1 MIIIIIIIKKCGI
14 YWQIVIGAL
23 GAIPGGLSEYL
34 ENDCGWYVGEDVSED
49 CSIGISNHLEK
60 VHGTVKIS
68 TALDSLRPLVFG
80 WDPKLKAITR
90 AMESC
95 INSNN
100 NNNNININISNDG
113 SS

>member
-1 MIIIIIIIKKCGI
+1 MVPGNKCKLNNIDNDNNNNNNNIIIIEKCGI

-34 ENDCGWYVGEDVSED
+34 ENDWGWYVSEDVSED
-49 CSIGISNHLEK
+49 CSFGISNDLEK

-80 WDPKLKAITR
+80 WTPNKQP
-90 AMESC
+90 
-95 INSNN
+95 
-100 NNNNININISNDG
+100 
-113 SS
+113 